1 MRLFLCALLLVFAR
15 PSMGAELS
23 VEINADGIA
32 PRQLWLAPEGQSG
45 DSRAWVPM
53 PRVEGDRGLY
63 SGRFSAQLPAGR
75 YAFVAATLAATL
87 GETSLLRVGKRPSGS
102 ERPLRA
108 LMPSIELTGS
118 DLDLGRLEL
127 RSSGSLAVLVNP
139 RDASEQAQALQDR
152 TVWLGHLHALDRD
165 RWSILASG
173 NRLAVRDEAG
183 WRAFDVMPGGRP
195 TTYAHVAGN
204 QFVVGGE
211 RSQLFWLD
219 LDGASIDLSS
229 DGLPEAPVDFVACT
243 PEFACAVALIES
255 PTAPDYRTA
264 RQETRLFHSSD
275 ARKGGWRLVQTVDKP
290 ASYARSSNR
299 VAAIYGR
306 SSWLA
311 LDLDTGQVSTRSL
324 PFAGA
329 GGVWPARDGLIVNGH
344 ISTDG
349 GANWRAADRAELM
362 AQGLS
367 PTISVI
373 SGSFGFAASAGL
385 GEPMQERF
393 DGTDWRADA
402 TLPSSGFYFAPASHS
417 LQYLIA
423 GTSVWVSSTRGLEW
437 QPDTALMESLFR
449 AQPAHQS
456 AAIPL
461 PAASETL
468 TDSLLAY
475 EPALTRLNVGVDMR
489 RFNQAGAG
497 LVVNALIQA
506 EVQAQA
512 NRGLQP
518 LRDKLPEGLVQ
529 DAVRTGLERGM
540 GISSLRRAVHAEV
553 RGVDAKVFS
562 RFREARNAPRALMLS
577 PAKWLQQGAVPTLT
591 LTEDHR
597 QVQVTLQVSLF
608 DRSGREQKRI
618 SHRDVVVM
626 SGAVGA
632 GDKATARAA
641 WSANGGAALRQ
652 AIEASVAEAVRIGLL
667 EEGAEPDDGEH
678 VDFIADGRAERI
690 RGRLLTTE
698 GDRMLL
704 AGRGGALWS
713 VPFDLLL
720 P

>member
-1 MRLFLCALLLVFAR
+1 MRLFLCALLFAFAG
-15 PSMGAELS
+15 PSVGAGLS

-75 YAFVAATLAATL
+75 YAFVAATMAPTL

-108 LMPSIELTGS
+108 LMPTIELTDS
-118 DLDLGRLEL
+118 ALDLGRLEL

-152 TVWLGHLHALDRD
+152 MVWLGHLHALDRD
-165 RWSILASG
+165 RWAILASG

-183 WRAFDVMPGGRP
+183 WRAFEIMRGGRP

-219 LDGASIDLSS
+219 LDGASMDLSS

-299 VAAIYGR
+299 VAALYGR

-311 LDLDTGQVSTRSL
+311 LDLDTGQVSTQSL

-349 GANWRAADRAELM
+349 GANWRAVDRAELM

-373 SGSFGFAASAGL
+373 SGSFGFAAWAGL

-393 DGTDWRADA
+393 DGTDWRADV
-402 TLPSSGFYFAPASHS
+402 TLPSSGLYLAPASHS

-437 QPDTALMESLFR
+437 QPDTALMESLSR
-449 AQPAHQS
+449 AQPAQQA
-456 AAIPL
+456 AAIPF

-468 TDSLLAY
+468 TDSMLAY

-518 LRDKLPEGLVQ
+518 LRDKLPEGLVR

-540 GISSLRRAVHAEV
+540 GISSLRRAAHAEV
-553 RGVDAKVFS
+553 RSVDAKVFS
-562 RFREARNAPRALMLS
+562 RFREARSAPRALMLA
-577 PAKWLQQGAVPTLT
+577 PAKWLDQGAVPALT

-597 QVQVTLQVSLF
+597 QVQVSLQVSLF
-608 DRSGREQKRI
+608 DRSGREPKRL
-618 SHRDVVVM
+618 SQRDIVVM
-626 SGAVGA
+626 SSAVGA
-632 GDKATARAA
+632 GDKATARSA
-641 WSANGGAALRQ
+641 WTADGGAPLRK
-652 AIEASVAEAVRIGLL
+652 AIEDTVAEAVRIGLL
-667 EEGAEPDDGEH
+667 EAHDEPDDGEQ

-690 RGRLLTTE
+690 RGRLLTAE
-698 GDRMLL
+698 GGRMLV
-704 AGRGGALWS
+704 AGRGRTLWS